1 MKLLKFR
8 AWHKALKKMFPVVG
22 LALDANPKAVVYL
35 PSPGGEAATEVNWTA
50 QVVAAEELEL
60 MQSTGFRD
68 VNGEEIFEGDIVT
81 GEDADDVGCIAWNE
95 KWGAWFVEWSK
106 ATGQIVGNVLP
117 LRVIGNIYLVSKQPL
132 DPQPI

>member
-1 MKLLKFR
+1 M
-8 AWHKALKKMFPVVG
+8 P
-22 LALDANPKAVVYL
+22 
-35 PSPGGEAATEVNWTA
+35 
-50 QVVAAEELEL
+50 AEELEL

-95 KWGAWFVEWSK
+95 KWGAWVVEWSK

-117 LRVIGNIYLVSKQPL
+117 LRVIGNIYLGSEPTKS
-132 DPQPI
+132 IAG